1 MQQNSTEF
9 DINFPQNVGSLK
21 SNVSEGMNC
30 SASVIDSIDQE
41 SMHPGVGSSVAKS
54 IQDNNVA
61 SEQHSME
68 KVMT

>member
-1 MQQNSTEF
+1 MQLNPTES

-30 SASVIDSIDQE
+30 SVIDSIDQE

-54 IQDNNVA
+54 IQDNNIA
-61 SEQHSME
+61 SE
-68 KVMT
+68 

>member
-1 MQQNSTEF
+1 MQLNPTES

-30 SASVIDSIDQE
+30 SVIEIDSIDQE

-54 IQDNNVA
+54 IQDNNIA
-61 SEQHSME
+61 SE
-68 KVMT
+68 